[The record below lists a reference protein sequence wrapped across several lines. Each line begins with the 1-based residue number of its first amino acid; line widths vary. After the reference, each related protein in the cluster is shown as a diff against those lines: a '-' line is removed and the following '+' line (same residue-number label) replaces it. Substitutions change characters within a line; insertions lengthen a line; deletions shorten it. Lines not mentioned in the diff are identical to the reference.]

1 MDKKDLESKRLPD
14 LKVIAKSIG
23 LKGFETLKKADLV
36 SAILEGSTSEPS
48 VKSSEKKEE
57 AEKPAEKPKR
67 TRTIKKVIVAEETPK
82 ETLEVKKTEK
92 AEPSKPEEINE
103 VKPSEIDSKTEKP
116 AFVKRTKPNPHP
128 SKLAKT
134 KERTSKE
141 PVIEQVNRQINKP
154 IPNQKQN
161 PNAKKDHQNKPNKRG
176 ACRER
181 PPVCETGSN

>member
-92 AEPSKPEEINE
+92 A
-103 VKPSEIDSKTEKP
+103 
-116 AFVKRTKPNPHP
+116 
-128 SKLAKT
+128 
-134 KERTSKE
+134 
-141 PVIEQVNRQINKP
+141 
-154 IPNQKQN
+154 
-161 PNAKKDHQNKPNKRG
+161 
-176 ACRER
+176 
-181 PPVCETGSN
+181 